1 MIPMSGTMVNKI
13 KAYSDLFRVE
23 NSLTGLIGVVIGAVV
38 VNGIDFSLS
47 DAMIVSF
54 FGLSVMFFMFSW
66 NAYND
71 ITDIETDR
79 LNRPDRPLPAGK
91 ISSSSAMIGLI
102 GTMVLSIVS
111 LLAGLWKLSSEG
123 ETDSIISSVVI
134 WAAAILLLILYE
146 GVSGIRGLKHSGLI
160 GNFSIAVAIGM
171 DVVFGA
177 SGLGSPTDQKVLA
190 LAGMAVSFSLARE
203 VIKDIEDIHGDFD
216 RVTFPKK
223 VGIENARSVAWL
235 LTLLAVV
242 LLFAPFMFGIF
253 PLHHILFVAPGGFL
267 LMLVKSKLFLEE
279 DRAAQY
285 LIKRALQI
293 SMVGV
298 IVSACLVG

>member
-79 LNRPDRPLPAGK
+79 LNRPDRPLPSGK
-91 ISSSSAMIGLI
+91 ISSSSAIIGLI

-160 GNFSIAVAIGM
+160 GNFCIAVAIGM

>member
-1 MIPMSGTMVNKI
+1 MIPMSDIMVNKI

-79 LNRPDRPLPAGK
+79 LNRPDRPLPSGK

-146 GVSGIRGLKHSGLI
+146 GISGIRGLKHSGLI
-160 GNFSIAVAIGM
+160 GNFCIAVAIGM

>member
-79 LNRPDRPLPAGK
+79 LNRPDRPLPSGK

-160 GNFSIAVAIGM
+160 GNFCIAVAIGM

-242 LLFAPFMFGIF
+242 LLFAPFMLGIF

>member
-79 LNRPDRPLPAGK
+79 LNRPDRPLPSGK

-123 ETDSIISSVVI
+123 ETDSITSSVVI

-160 GNFSIAVAIGM
+160 GNFCIAVAIGM

-253 PLHHILFVAPGGFL
+253 PLYHILFVAPGGFL

>member
-160 GNFSIAVAIGM
+160 GNFCIAVAIGM

>member
-1 MIPMSGTMVNKI
+1 MSPMSGTMVNKI

-38 VNGIDFSLS
+38 VNGIDFSLG

-79 LNRPDRPLPAGK
+79 LNRPDRPLPSGK

-102 GTMVLSIVS
+102 GTMLLSIVS

-123 ETDSIISSVVI
+123 ETDSIMSSVGI

-146 GVSGIRGLKHSGLI
+146 GVSGIRGLKHSGLV
-160 GNFSIAVAIGM
+160 GNFCIAVAIGM

-177 SGLGSPTDQKVLA
+177 AGLGSPTDQKVLA

>member
-79 LNRPDRPLPAGK
+79 LNRPDRPLPSGK

-111 LLAGLWKLSSEG
+111 LLAGLWKLGSEG
-123 ETDSIISSVVI
+123 ETDSIMSSVVI

-160 GNFSIAVAIGM
+160 GNFCIAVAIGM

>member
-160 GNFSIAVAIGM
+160 GNFCIAVAIGM

-235 LTLLAVV
+235 LTLLAVA
-242 LLFAPFMFGIF
+242 LLFAPFRFGIF

>member
-160 GNFSIAVAIGM
+160 GNFCIAVAIGM

-203 VIKDIEDIHGDFD
+203 VIKDIEDIHGDFG

>member
-79 LNRPDRPLPAGK
+79 LNRPDRPLPSGK

-160 GNFSIAVAIGM
+160 GNFCIAVAIGM

-253 PLHHILFVAPGGFL
+253 PIHHILFVAPGGFL

>member
-1 MIPMSGTMVNKI
+1 MSGTMVNKI

-79 LNRPDRPLPAGK
+79 LNRPDRPLPSGK

-160 GNFSIAVAIGM
+160 GNFCIAVAIGM

>member
-79 LNRPDRPLPAGK
+79 LNRPDRPLPSGK

-111 LLAGLWKLSSEG
+111 LSAGLWKLSSEG

-160 GNFSIAVAIGM
+160 GNFLHSGRNRDGCGIRGIRTWKPDRSKGTSIGWN
-171 DVVFGA
+171 
-177 SGLGSPTDQKVLA
+177 GS
-190 LAGMAVSFSLARE
+190 
-203 VIKDIEDIHGDFD
+203 
-216 RVTFPKK
+216 
-223 VGIENARSVAWL
+223 
-235 LTLLAVV
+235 
-242 LLFAPFMFGIF
+242 IF
-253 PLHHILFVAPGGFL
+253 QSRQRGN
-267 LMLVKSKLFLEE
+267 
-279 DRAAQY
+279 
-285 LIKRALQI
+285 
-293 SMVGV
+293 
-298 IVSACLVG
+298 

>member
-1 MIPMSGTMVNKI
+1 MIPMSDIMVNKI

-79 LNRPDRPLPAGK
+79 LNRPDRPLPSGK

-146 GVSGIRGLKHSGLI
+146 GVLGIRGLKHSGLI
-160 GNFSIAVAIGM
+160 GNFCIAVAIGM

>member
-79 LNRPDRPLPAGK
+79 LNRPDRPLPSGK
-91 ISSSSAMIGLI
+91 ISSSSAIIGLI

-160 GNFSIAVAIGM
+160 GNFCIAVAIGM

-242 LLFAPFMFGIF
+242 LLFAPFIFGIF

>member
-1 MIPMSGTMVNKI
+1 MFPMSGTMVNKI

-79 LNRPDRPLPAGK
+79 LNRPDRPLPSGK

-146 GVSGIRGLKHSGLI
+146 GVSDIRGLKHSGLI
-160 GNFSIAVAIGM
+160 GNFCIAVAIGM

>member
-79 LNRPDRPLPAGK
+79 LNRPDRPLPSGK

-160 GNFSIAVAIGM
+160 GNFCIAVAIGM

-235 LTLLAVV
+235 FTLLAVV